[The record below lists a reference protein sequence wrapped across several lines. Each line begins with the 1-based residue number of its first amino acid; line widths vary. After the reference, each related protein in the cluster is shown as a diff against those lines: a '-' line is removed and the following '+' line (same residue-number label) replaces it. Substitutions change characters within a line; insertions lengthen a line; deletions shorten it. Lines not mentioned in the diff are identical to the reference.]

1 MRPGSAPGASRL
13 TAAGRGTRPV
23 GMAPGVRTAR
33 VTGGLVLPPMVACLP
48 PWGGRAH
55 AAEVGGIPLETKDAL
70 ARAAEWITDGLEA
83 AGIAAILLGVL
94 VTTAAFL
101 RDGLRAGGGGGDAWV
116 GAYER
121 YRANLGRAILLG
133 LELLVAADI
142 VGTVAA
148 PLDLASIGAL
158 GLVVLIRTFLSF
170 SLEVEIKGRWPW
182 REAEERPRKP
192 PPPPAREAER

>member
-1 MRPGSAPGASRL
+1 M
-13 TAAGRGTRPV
+13 
-23 GMAPGVRTAR
+23 
-33 VTGGLVLPPMVACLP
+33 ACLP
-48 PWGGRAH
+48 PWCGRAQ
-55 AAEVGGIPLETKDAL
+55 AAECGGVPLETKDAL
-70 ARAAEWITDGLEA
+70 ARAAGWITDGLEA
-83 AGIAAILLGVL
+83 VGIAAILLGVL

-101 RDGLRAGGGGGDAWV
+101 RDGLRAGGSDGGAWI

-192 PPPPAREAER
+192 PPPPAGEAER

>member
-1 MRPGSAPGASRL
+1 M
-13 TAAGRGTRPV
+13 TAAIHGIRPV
-23 GMAPGVRTAR
+23 GMVPMIRSPSVI
-33 VTGGLVLPPMVACLP
+33 GGLVLLFFLTLVPPWRGGAQAAVRVAPPM
-48 PWGGRAH
+48 
-55 AAEVGGIPLETKDAL
+55 EQDAL
-70 ARAAEWITDGLEA
+70 GRAAEWITSGLEA
-83 AGIAAILLGVL
+83 AGIAVIIVGVL
-94 VTTAAFL
+94 ATTAVFL
-101 RDGLRAGGGGGDAWV
+101 RDGLRPGRSSGDAWV

-158 GLVVLIRTFLSF
+158 GVVVLIRTFLSF

-182 REAEERPRKP
+182 REGEERPRKP
-192 PPPPAREAER
+192 PPPPAGEAER

>member
-1 MRPGSAPGASRL
+1 
-13 TAAGRGTRPV
+13 
-23 GMAPGVRTAR
+23 MAPGVRTAR
-33 VTGGLVLPPMVACLP
+33 VTGGLVLPPIAACLP

-55 AAEVGGIPLETKDAL
+55 AAEVGGVPLETKDAL

-101 RDGLRAGGGGGDAWV
+101 RDGLRATGGGDGGAWV

-182 REAEERPRKP
+182 REGEERRRPTPPR
-192 PPPPAREAER
+192 AGEAER

>member
-1 MRPGSAPGASRL
+1 MTTATRGIRP
-13 TAAGRGTRPV
+13 AGMTPMIRPPSV
-23 GMAPGVRTAR
+23 I
-33 VTGGLVLPPMVACLP
+33 
-48 PWGGRAH
+48 
-55 AAEVGGIPLETKDAL
+55 GGIVLLLILILASLWCGGAQAAVSTAPPAEQDAL
-70 ARAAEWITDGLEA
+70 GRAAEWITSGLEA
-83 AGIAAILLGVL
+83 AGIAAIVLGVL
-94 VTTAAFL
+94 ATSAVFL
-101 RDGLRAGGGGGDAWV
+101 RDNLRAGRSSGDAWV

-148 PLDLASIGAL
+148 PLDLRGIGAL

-182 REAEERPRKP
+182 RESEEAHHSP
-192 PPPPAREAER
+192 PSRNAAP

>member
-1 MRPGSAPGASRL
+1 M
-13 TAAGRGTRPV
+13 V
-23 GMAPGVRTAR
+23 PGVRTAR
-33 VTGGLVLPPMVACLP
+33 VTGGLVLPPMVACPL

-55 AAEVGGIPLETKDAL
+55 AAEVGGVPLETKDAL

-101 RDGLRAGGGGGDAWV
+101 RDGLRAGGGGEAWV

-182 REAEERPRKP
+182 REAEERPRRP
-192 PPPPAREAER
+192 PTLAAGEAER

>member
-1 MRPGSAPGASRL
+1 
-13 TAAGRGTRPV
+13 
-23 GMAPGVRTAR
+23 MAPGVRTAR
-33 VTGGLVLPPMVACLP
+33 VTGGLVLPPIVACP
-48 PWGGRAH
+48 SPWGGRAH
-55 AAEVGGIPLETKDAL
+55 AAEVGGVPLETKDAL

-101 RDGLRAGGGGGDAWV
+101 RDGLRAGGGDAWV

-148 PLDLASIGAL
+148 PLDLRSVAAL
-158 GLVVLIRTFLSF
+158 GLIVLIRTFLSF

-182 REAEERPRKP
+182 QEGGERHGRAP
-192 PPPPAREAER
+192 PPPSREAGP